1 MRKLFANEA
10 AYQAHKRALSWA
22 LVIALAVGVIILWR
36 FVTVIAVA
44 AIAAYIFQP
53 VFLWLERVL
62 KRTGAAASL
71 TLLASFVAV
80 LLPAMVVILVT
91 VSQLQT
97 FIRDIDQAISSN
109 ASLFDPGT
117 QLNRLNEALDDI
129 SGGRLEVS
137 VEQVQEY
144 GLQALS
150 AIGEFFLNGLKGSV
164 GSLTAIITNII
175 IYIYVFT
182 ALLIHRKQLIRV
194 AKQLNPLGDEIA
206 DLYLQRAGAMTK
218 GMVRGQFII
227 ATAQGIAGA
236 AFLYLAG
243 LHYFAFFA
251 LLLTAV
257 SIIPLGGGIVSIPI
271 GVIMLLTGNVGGG
284 LLVLLSHFFII
295 TNIDNVLRPHL
306 VPATARLNSALTII
320 AVLSGVGLFGFLGIV
335 IGPVLMILVVS
346 TIEVYIAFTNQKHKG
361 TA

>member
-1 MRKLFANEA
+1 MRKTFSDHT

-22 LVIALAVGVIILWR
+22 LVLALAVGAIILWR

-53 VFLWLERVL
+53 VFLWLQHKL
-62 KRTGAAASL
+62 KRTGTAASL
-71 TLLASFVAV
+71 TLLASFIAV
-80 LLPAMVVILVT
+80 LIPATVVVLVT
-91 VSQLQT
+91 VGQLQV
-97 FIRDIDQAISSN
+97 FVKDIDTAINSN
-109 ASLFDPGT
+109 STLFDPSA
-117 QLNRLNEALDDI
+117 QLDRLNNALNSVSD
-129 SGGRLEVS
+129 GRIKVT
-137 VEQVQEY
+137 VDQVREY
-144 GLQALS
+144 ALKALS
-150 AIGEFFLNGLKGSV
+150 TIGEFFLNGLKSSIGSI
-164 GSLTAIITNII
+164 TAMITNII

-182 ALLIHRKQLIRV
+182 ALLVHRQQLIRT
-194 AKQLNPLGDEIA
+194 AKQLNPLGDEVA

-271 GVIMLLTGNVGGG
+271 GVVMLLTGNIGGG
-284 LLVLLSHFFII
+284 LLVLISHFLVI
-295 TNIDNVLRPHL
+295 TNIDNILRPYL

-320 AVLSGVGLFGFLGIV
+320 SVLSGVSLFGFLGIV

-346 TIEVYIAFTNQKHKG
+346 TIEVYIAFNRQHQKIN
-361 TA
+361 T